1 MNVTFYVESIVN
13 KMRSISHWEVQEIA
27 DVEARYRAEAGSEKL
42 NELYLCVDDAV
53 GRLRGRTF
61 RWMKYDYK
69 KEMDNMQNI
78 PLLYKFEFMLSE
90 RRTLNK
96 IDALEEAMNTFIV
109 EYALSKYYSLVSQ
122 TELSNKHSLLAVD
135 SANALDELLYAKR
148 PPIV

>member
-1 MNVTFYVESIVN
+1 MEVTFYVESIVN
-13 KMRSISHWEVQEIA
+13 KMRSISHWEVSEIA

-53 GRLRGRTF
+53 GRLHGRTF

-69 KEMDNMQNI
+69 KEMDNTQNI
-78 PLLYKFEFMLSE
+78 PLSYKFDFMLSE
-90 RRTLNK
+90 RRATNK

-135 SANALDELLYAKR
+135 SADALDELLYAKR